1 LWRVAHCPFKD
12 STPHKAAQILTI
24 APVDNMDSM
33 WGEQLH
39 LGGLP
44 WKHPKVLIPPH

>member
-1 LWRVAHCPFKD
+1 
-12 STPHKAAQILTI
+12 
-24 APVDNMDSM
+24 MDSM

-44 WKHPKVLIPPH
+44 WKHPKVHIPLKNPFLFSRFDMARSAPTL